1 MFFLKTLNKDA
12 SLSKACVAFVLHPEH
27 LNLLSHT
34 NSIELHID
42 ITCEYCDVISFFRPG
57 FLLEEPLCKASFP
70 FVAGKVQQP
79 GQIALQGSS
88 WTLVKC
94 SKEGIRKGVSTDFNY
109 CKYKPQT
116 FFSSDDLIHGTCT
129 VRLKRNEAPD
139 LT

>member
-79 GQIALQGSS
+79 GQIALLTGLKLDSGEMLQGRNKKRS
-88 WTLVKC
+88 L
-94 SKEGIRKGVSTDFNY
+94 D
-109 CKYKPQT
+109 
-116 FFSSDDLIHGTCT
+116 
-129 VRLKRNEAPD
+129 RLQ
-139 LT
+139 LL